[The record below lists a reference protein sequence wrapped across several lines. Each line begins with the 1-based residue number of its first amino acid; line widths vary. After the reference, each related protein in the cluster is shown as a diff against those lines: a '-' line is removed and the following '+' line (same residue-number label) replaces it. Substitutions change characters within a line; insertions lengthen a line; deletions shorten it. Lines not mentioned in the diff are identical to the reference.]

1 MQARTTISCGDDVSF
16 VISFGVPT
24 ALRHPLWLRLPSNEN
39 LPKAGKHRLYVVES
53 ESGLVPVAL
62 PSEAQEPVLRARKA

>member
-1 MQARTTISCGDDVSF
+1 MQARTTISCGDDVTF

-39 LPKAGKHRLYVVES
+39 LRQAGKHRLYVVQGDA
-53 ESGLVPVAL
+53 GLVPVGL
-62 PSEAQEPVLRARKA
+62 SNEQGRILRARKA

>member
-1 MQARTTISCGDDVSF
+1 MQARTTISCGDDVAF

-39 LPKAGKHRLYVVES
+39 LRKAGKHRLYVVQGDA
-53 ESGLVPVAL
+53 GLVPVAL
-62 PSEAQEPVLRARKA
+62 SSEAQGPILRAREA